1 MSNQN
6 RGGGVVIAPN
16 IKKTSVKI
24 NERGDI
30 IDSFEEKNVIQQ
42 VQEEFIPPTVE
53 TTGTPLQAPEMPKQN
68 KLEAMIAMKLEE
80 KLSKID
86 EMVEKKIEE
95 VLNKIM

>member
-42 VQEEFIPPTVE
+42 VQEEFVAPTVE

-68 KLEAMIAMKLEE
+68 KLESMIED
-80 KLSKID
+80 KITK
-86 EMVEKKIEE
+86 MVEKKIEE

>member
-1 MSNQN
+1 MSNQH

-30 IDSFEEKNVIQQ
+30 IDSFEEKRVIEQA
-42 VQEEFIPPTVE
+42 QEEFVAPTVE
-53 TTGTPLQAPEMPKQN
+53 TTGTSLQAPEIPKQN
-68 KLEAMIAMKLEE
+68 KLESMIED
-80 KLSKID
+80 KITK
-86 EMVEKKIEE
+86 MVEKKIEE